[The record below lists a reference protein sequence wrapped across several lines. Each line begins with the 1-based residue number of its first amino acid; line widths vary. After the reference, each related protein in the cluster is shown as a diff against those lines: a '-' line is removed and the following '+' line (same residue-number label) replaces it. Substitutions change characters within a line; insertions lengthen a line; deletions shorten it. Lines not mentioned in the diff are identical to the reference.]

1 MGRCECEGKAP
12 DRLRGKPAC
21 GFARDM
27 SGMVV
32 ENDFDR
38 GIGWVEPAEYRKSL
52 DRILRDLKANAVK

>member
-1 MGRCECEGKAP
+1 
-12 DRLRGKPAC
+12 
-21 GFARDM
+21 M